1 MRLKK
6 LALVPLVL
14 LPFAAG
20 SAMADAEFWRH
31 AATSGATTGSSY
43 LTSRD
48 DDHKMVVATQD
59 DASAF
64 LASGG
69 EIRGPYLEAA
79 LREMRNVTP
88 GTAASDMDLATKILT
103 AQQ

>member
-6 LALVPLVL
+6 FALVPLVL

-20 SAMADAEFWRH
+20 SAMADAKFWRH
-31 AATSGATTGSSY
+31 VATSGATTGSTY
-43 LTSRD
+43 LSSR
-48 DDHKMVVATQD
+48 DDHKMVIATQD

-64 LASGG
+64 LASNG

-79 LREMRNVTP
+79 LREMRNATP
-88 GTAASDMDLATKILT
+88 GSSVSDIDLATKILT